1 MGQMKRLAFLFI
13 AIATPCLAQ
22 QSPDP
27 TLSVCQA
34 LLSNANAQTIQAAAQ
49 AQTLG
54 KRLDEARAELAK
66 LKEAKPK
73 E

>member
-1 MGQMKRLAFLFI
+1 MKRLAILFTLCSMP
-13 AIATPCLAQ
+13 AIAQ
-22 QSPDP
+22 QAPEP

-49 AQTLG
+49 AQTLS
-54 KRLDEARAELAK
+54 KQLEDARAELAK